1 MKIAIVYHS
10 GFGHTAKL
18 ARFVEEGVKE
28 VEGSETFMVALGDK
42 QVPWEKLEKA
52 DAIIFGSPTYNGT
65 VSAVFKQF
73 MEDSTGPAFV
83 EQKWKNKI
91 AAGFT
96 NSGAEHGDKLNSL
109 MTMSLFAAQHGMIWV
124 NLGLMAG
131 KTRHDLNGLGSWLGA
146 MAQSDNASPDV
157 TPCKEDL
164 NTAKYLGHHVAEI
177 TKQFCQGK

>member
-28 VEGSETFMVALGDK
+28 VEGSEAFMVALGDK

-109 MTMSLFAAQHGMIWV
+109 MTMSLFAAQHAMIWV

-157 TPCKEDL
+157 TPCAEDL

-177 TKQFCQGK
+177 TKQFCQDK